1 MGWVEDILDSDT
13 PPSLSDSLFTPS
25 GEWLEKPKIDGLH
38 AMLPIDSIASVYDEL
53 AQPKLPSFEIP
64 KLNDQAFDLYLE
76 EGRRIKDDLQNGYD
90 FMVESIAS
98 IDIDVEG

>member
-1 MGWVEDILDSDT
+1 
-13 PPSLSDSLFTPS
+13 
-25 GEWLEKPKIDGLH
+25 
-38 AMLPIDSIASVYDEL
+38 MLPIDSIASVYDEL